1 MVSDCRFRLVVG
13 IKAKSFPNTDLLMLR
28 EQRLAA
34 IVFANTNG
42 VTPVDFATKILR
54 EGLAA
59 RNGK

>member
-1 MVSDCRFRLVVG
+1 MNIFTGNHRGGDPGVN
-13 IKAKSFPNTDLLMLR
+13 PDLLMLR

-42 VTPVDFATKILR
+42 VTPADFTLKILR

-59 RNGK
+59 RNGY